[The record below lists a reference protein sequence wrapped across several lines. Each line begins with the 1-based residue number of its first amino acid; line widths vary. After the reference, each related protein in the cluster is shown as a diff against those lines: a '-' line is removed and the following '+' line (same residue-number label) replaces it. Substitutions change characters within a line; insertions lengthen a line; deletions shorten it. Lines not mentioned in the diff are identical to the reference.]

1 MKIVRDGKEIELT
14 ISEIREACYEYD
26 KLGRIKDLAEEL
38 ELYVD
43 EQDEE
48 RYKLAEKIE
57 PLFDKYIG
65 LNNEYWECYW
75 SIARMAIEN
84 YLKEHV

>member
-14 ISEIREACYEYD
+14 ISEIREACWEYD
-26 KLGRIKDLAEEL
+26 KQKRIEDLAEEL
-38 ELYVD
+38 ELYVA
-43 EQDEE
+43 EEYEE
-48 RYKLAEKIE
+48 RYKLAEEIE

-65 LNNEYWECYW
+65 LNHEYWERYW
-75 SIARMAIEN
+75 SIVRMAIED